1 MFYRNGNVFGG
12 IQLQMGE
19 AIVGIQ
25 KKLAP
30 GLESIALFMKDIFT
44 RIGENMQP
52 VMDAIAP
59 IWDTISLVFKTAWNY
74 ISAFLGEVGGV
85 IEFLTGT
92 KSTGDGV
99 VDTMRTIGAVL
110 EYLSYPI
117 KALGDM
123 LVFVIDKF
131 GFLAIGYGIITAAQW
146 LWNVAMDANPIGLII
161 GGIAVL
167 VGTIM
172 YAWDKFGVF
181 RGGIMATWE
190 TIKGFGNVIKEYVID
205 RIHGILSGLGG
216 IAKAI
221 GQLFSGNF
229 KEAWETAKQAG
240 VDLVGIT
247 AGQNAIKNAAEAGK
261 KIGTAYQ
268 KGVSEVVCLLLFHG
282 LITVLILSAS
292 MPCTC

>member
-247 AGQNAIKNAAEAGK
+247 AGQNANKNH
-261 KIGTAYQ
+261 
-268 KGVSEVVCLLLFHG
+268 C
-282 LITVLILSAS
+282 
-292 MPCTC
+292 